1 MIRVVTVEEQD
12 PAHTL
17 RVCKVLHAAFGVGAE
32 HQGTVPV
39 PQQGIR
45 QGKEIDAQKML
56 LALDAVKTFADD
68 KLFYLTTEPFAP
80 RELPTGK
87 LPTQGF
93 AQFGGERALVSSHNL
108 GKGDDQIRKLA
119 KHAVHQAGHLW
130 ELHHCLDPRCSMFPQ
145 WAEQFAA
152 GDPVLC
158 SFCREKSE
166 RIMQR

>member
-1 MIRVVTVEEQD
+1 MIRVVTVEEQE
-12 PAHTL
+12 PAHVQ
-17 RVCKVLHAAFGVGAE
+17 RVCKVLFAAFGMGAE
-32 HQGTVPV
+32 FQGSVPMPAGV
-39 PQQGIR
+39 R
-45 QGKEIDAQKML
+45 VGKEVDAVKL
-56 LALDAVKTFADD
+56 ITELDAVRTFAND
-68 KLFYLTTEPFAP
+68 KLFYLTSEPLAA

-93 AQFGGERALVSSHNL
+93 AQFAGERALVSSAGL
-108 GKGDDQIRKLA
+108 GKGDDAIRKLA

-130 ELHHCLDPRCSMFPQ
+130 QLHHCLDPRCAMFPP

-166 RIMQR
+166 RAMQR

>member
-1 MIRVVTVEEQD
+1 VIRVVTVEEQD
-12 PAHTL
+12 PAQTT
-17 RVCKVLHAAFGVGAE
+17 RICKALHAAFGVGAE

-39 PQQGIR
+39 PSSAKV
-45 QGKEIDAQKML
+45 GKEYDAQKL
-56 LALDAVKTFADD
+56 TAALDSVKTFADD
-68 KLFYLTTEPFAP
+68 RLFYFTSLPLAA

-93 AQFGGERALVSSHNL
+93 AQFGGERGLVSSVGL
-108 GKGDDQIRKLA
+108 GKGDDQIRRIA

-130 ELHHCLDPRCSMFPQ
+130 ELHHCLDARCSMFVP
-145 WAEQFAA
+145 WADQFAA

-166 RIMQR
+166 KVMQR

>member
-12 PAHTL
+12 PAHVK
-17 RVCKVLHAAFGVGAE
+17 RVCKVLFAAFGVGAE
-32 HQGTVPV
+32 HLGTVPV
-39 PQQGIR
+39 PAGVR
-45 QGKEIDAQKML
+45 AGKELRAEKTL
-56 LALDAVKTFADD
+56 TELDAVKTFADD
-68 KLFYLTTEPFAP
+68 KLFYLTSEPLAP

-93 AQFGGERALVSSHNL
+93 AQFAGERALVSSAGL
-108 GKGDDQIRKLA
+108 GKGDEQIRKLA

-130 ELHHCLDPRCSMFPQ
+130 HLHHCLDPRCSMFPP
-145 WAEQFAA
+145 WAEQFEA

-166 RIMQR
+166 RVMQR

>member
-12 PAHTL
+12 PAHVT
-17 RVCKVLHAAFGVGAE
+17 RVCKVLFAAFGVGAE
-32 HQGTVPV
+32 HQGSVPV
-39 PQQGIR
+39 PAGVR
-45 QGKEIDAQKML
+45 VGKELDAVRT
-56 LALDAVKTFADD
+56 LAELDAVKTFADD
-68 KLFYLTTEPFAP
+68 RIFYLTSEPLAP

-93 AQFGGERALVSSHNL
+93 ALFGGERALVSSAGL

-130 ELHHCLDPRCSMFPQ
+130 ELHHCLDARCSMFPP

-166 RIMQR
+166 KVMQR